1 MPMQGKNIIQ
11 CACAFLSS
19 TNEKEDIY
27 VWSYMWF
34 KSITQKLSQRKKT
47 SKCLHPHP
55 SKKKTH
61 QTKGPV
67 TQSTLIIKE
76 RNNTLLTLI

>member
-34 KSITQKLSQRKKT
+34 KSITQKLSQRKKRQNAYTPTLPKKNPSNKRT
-47 SKCLHPHP
+47 SYPKH
-55 SKKKTH
+55 T
-61 QTKGPV
+61 
-67 TQSTLIIKE
+67 
-76 RNNTLLTLI
+76 NY

>member
-1 MPMQGKNIIQ
+1 MCFFIVT
-11 CACAFLSS
+11 S

-27 VWSYMWF
+27 VWSYMKF
-34 KSITQKLSQRKKT
+34 KSITQKLSQRKKRQNAYT
-47 SKCLHPHP
+47 PTLP
-55 SKKKTH
+55 KKTH

-76 RNNTLLTLI
+76 RNNTPLTLI